1 MELRERERGEFRG
14 RRGRREQQGAP
25 SVDTQSQLMMG
36 ILLMSSPASQ
46 VAVKP
51 TAFAEASLRSRCS
64 SSILVCTRLSTVPP
78 VARWR
83 LRSKGTWRAHRRQL
97 EGQMGLGVLMGGC
110 ATYQGA
116 WGTSGNGVACMAQA
130 TGGLG
135 QKAHGGHAE
144 GIWKGK
150 WGWAPS
156 WGAALPAKGPGAH
169 REMGLLA

>member
-1 MELRERERGEFRG
+1 
-14 RRGRREQQGAP
+14 
-25 SVDTQSQLMMG
+25 MMG

-144 GIWKGK
+144 GI
-150 WGWAPS
+150 
-156 WGAALPAKGPGAH
+156 
-169 REMGLLA
+169 